1 MHHETHTTTAFLR
14 RASTASAQGL
24 SGPSTLPDDLVIR
37 SAKRL
42 RALALVYAFVFFMTS
57 FSSTV
62 FFADFSEFE
71 SFHDWGPSTI
81 SIVVAL
87 VVAWA
92 TTRAQLTTR
101 MLMTVGLTFE
111 VVGSFGI
118 AMAQYWGVYEGLE
131 YHIDHLEIF
140 GLSWVAAWVM
150 LFSIVIPA
158 KPAKALIAT
167 VASVSAVPITIA
179 LTMKYGGTTIVLT
192 PGEFVVGL
200 IFPYTLII
208 LMTHVGAR
216 AIYRLGTDVAKAR
229 EMGSYRLVERL
240 GQGGMGE
247 VWRAKHRMLARAAA
261 IKLVRPEV
269 LEGGGEH
276 HDIALK
282 RFTQEA
288 QATASMR
295 SPNTIELYDFGV
307 SAEGTFYYVM
317 ELLDGFDLETLV
329 QKFGPVPAKRAVYLI
344 RQVCH
349 SLAEAHEHGLIH
361 RDIKP
366 ANIYMCRYGRDLD
379 FVKVLDFG
387 LVKHRG
393 EREDDVKLTAPD
405 VVGGTP
411 AYISPEQV
419 TGDQPIDGR
428 TDIYSLGCVA
438 YWLLTGHLV
447 FQGPTAMRTM
457 VMHLNEEPVP
467 PSQRTEMEIPAALE
481 QIIMQCL
488 EKDPAHRPQTTEE
501 LSMALAACETVPVW
515 DREKAARWWET
526 CQPAPVVAPS

>member
-1 MHHETHTTTAFLR
+1 MHDEPYTTSAVIR
-14 RASTASAQGL
+14 RAYTATAQGL
-24 SGPSTLPDDLVIR
+24 SGATLPDDLVIR

-42 RALALVYAFVFFMTS
+42 RALALVYAFVFFMSS
-57 FSSTV
+57 FSQAV
-62 FFADFSEFE
+62 FFADLSEFE
-71 SFHDWGPSTI
+71 SFHDWGPSAI
-81 SIVVAL
+81 SILVAL
-87 VVAWA
+87 VVAWV
-92 TTRAQLTTR
+92 TTRPQLTTR
-101 MLMTVGLTFE
+101 MLMTVGLTFA

-118 AMAQYWGVYEGLE
+118 AMAQYWGVYEGLT
-131 YHIDHLEIF
+131 YQMDHLEIA
-140 GLSWVAAWVM
+140 GLSWVAPWVM

-158 KPAKALIAT
+158 KPGKALIAT
-167 VASVSAVPITIA
+167 VASVSAVPITMA
-179 LTMKYGGTTIVLT
+179 LTMKYGGTTIALA
-192 PGEFVVGL
+192 PEMFVVGL
-200 IFPYTLII
+200 IFPYLLII

-216 AIYRLGTDVAKAR
+216 AIYRLGTDVARAR

-247 VWRAKHRMLARAAA
+247 VWRAKHRMLARPAA

-295 SPNTIELYDFGV
+295 SPHTIELYDFGV

-329 QKFGPVPAKRAVYLI
+329 EKFGPIPAERAVHLI

-366 ANIYMCRYGRDLD
+366 ANIYVCRYGRDLD

-387 LVKHRG
+387 LVKHRR
-393 EREDDVKLTAPD
+393 ERENDLKLTAPD
-405 VVGGTP
+405 VVSGTP
-411 AYISPEQV
+411 GYISPEQV
-419 TGDQPIDGR
+419 AGDQPIDGR
-428 TDIYSLGCVA
+428 TDIYCLGCVA

-447 FQGPTAMRTM
+447 FQGSTAMRTM

-467 PSQRTEMEIPAALE
+467 PSQRTELEIPAVLE

-488 EKDPAHRPQTTEE
+488 EKDPAHRAQTADE
-501 LSMALAACETVPVW
+501 LSRALVACETLPEW
-515 DREKAARWWET
+515 DREREAQWWET
-526 CQPAPVVAPS
+526 HQPAPVVAPS

>member
-1 MHHETHTTTAFLR
+1 
-14 RASTASAQGL
+14 
-24 SGPSTLPDDLVIR
+24 
-37 SAKRL
+37 
-42 RALALVYAFVFFMTS
+42 
-57 FSSTV
+57 
-62 FFADFSEFE
+62 
-71 SFHDWGPSTI
+71 
-81 SIVVAL
+81 
-87 VVAWA
+87 
-92 TTRAQLTTR
+92 
-101 MLMTVGLTFE
+101 MTVGLTFE

-118 AMAQYWGVYEGLE
+118 AIAQYWGVYEGLD
-131 YHIDHLEIF
+131 YQMDHLEIF

-158 KPAKALIAT
+158 KPGKALIAT
-167 VASVSAVPITIA
+167 VASVSAVPITIG

-200 IFPYTLII
+200 ILPYVLII

-216 AIYRLGTDVAKAR
+216 AIYRLGTDVSKAR
-229 EMGSYRLVERL
+229 ELGSYRLVERL

-247 VWRAKHRMLARAAA
+247 VWRAKHRMLARPAA
-261 IKLVRPEV
+261 IKLVR
-269 LEGGGEH
+269 
-276 HDIALK
+276 
-282 RFTQEA
+282 
-288 QATASMR
+288 
-295 SPNTIELYDFGV
+295 
-307 SAEGTFYYVM
+307 SAEGTFFYVM

-329 QKFGPVPAKRAVYLI
+329 QKFGPVPVERAVYLI

-387 LVKHRG
+387 LVKYRG
-393 EREDDVKLTAPD
+393 ERERDVKLTAPD

-411 AYISPEQV
+411 GYLAPEQV
-419 TGDQPIDGR
+419 AGDQPIDGR

-447 FQGPTAMRTM
+447 FHAPTAMRTM

-467 PSQRTEMEIPAALE
+467 PSRRTEMDIPAALE

-488 EKDPAHRPQTTEE
+488 EKDPARRVQTADE
-501 LSMALAACETVPVW
+501 LSRALAACETRPVW
-515 DREKAARWWET
+515 DREQQARWWET
-526 CQPAPVVAPS
+526 YQPAPVVALS

>member
-1 MHHETHTTTAFLR
+1 MHHETHTIR
-14 RASTASAQGL
+14 RAQGL
-24 SGPSTLPDDLVIR
+24 SGPSTLPDDLILR

-42 RALALVYAFVFFMTS
+42 QALALVYAFVFFMTS

-62 FFADFSEFE
+62 FFADFSQFE
-71 SFHDWGPSTI
+71 SFHDWGFSAI

-87 VVAWA
+87 FVAWV
-92 TTRAQLTTR
+92 TTRPQLTTR
-101 MLMTVGLTFE
+101 TLMTVGLTFE

-118 AMAQYWGVYEGLE
+118 AIAQYW
-131 YHIDHLEIF
+131 
-140 GLSWVAAWVM
+140 AAWVM

-158 KPAKALIAT
+158 KPSKALIAT
-167 VASVSAVPITIA
+167 VTSVSAVPITVA
-179 LTMKYGGTTIVLT
+179 LTMKYGGTTIALT
-192 PGEFVVGL
+192 PGEFFTGL
-200 IFPYTLII
+200 IFPYLLII

-240 GQGGMGE
+240 GKGGMGE
-247 VWRAKHRMLARAAA
+247 VWRAEHQMLARPAA

-329 QKFGPVPAKRAVYLI
+329 QKFGPVPAKRAVHLI

-366 ANIYMCRYGRDLD
+366 ANIYVCRYGRDLD

-393 EREDDVKLTAPD
+393 EREDDVKLTGPD

-419 TGDQPIDGR
+419 TGDKPIDGR

-447 FQGPTAMRTM
+447 FEGSTALRTM

-467 PSQRTEMEIPAALE
+467 PSQRTEIEIPAALE